1 MDQLGSIS
9 DRLSGDIEVRV
20 LEKLT
25 AIIEDVKSGLDP
37 DLLASWYDF
46 IVERAK
52 EICPDELRDTI
63 SVERDPILTMK
74 FHIKASRRAVP
85 YLLDVIEEHLPQMP
99 FATRLYFQK
108 VEEIL
113 EQEAARFDGRKGEEP
128 RN

>member
-1 MDQLGSIS
+1 
-9 DRLSGDIEVRV
+9 LSGGIEVKL

-25 AIIEDVKSGLDP
+25 AIIEDVKTGLDP
-37 DLLASWYDF
+37 DLLASWYEL

-52 EICPDELRDTI
+52 EECPEHLKDTI

-85 YLLDVIEEHLPQMP
+85 YLLAAIEEHLPQMP

-113 EQEAARFDGRKGEEP
+113 EQEAANFDNKKKTELQS
-128 RN
+128 